1 MTRATL
7 LLALAGATSSLG
19 CSSCKNWQEQRLEEM
34 SKAPLDA
41 TFTLPNKL
49 VVAHYPKLFVVNKRS
64 DNSFILNAGEH
75 QMKFWTEDIVFV
87 ITHPRAVTDVL
98 DEYVRITNEAISSK
112 LVAWTETSRV
122 HTTCFHDV
130 NGVELKGD
138 FTLEGAAMKLRSCSF
153 FHQGHGYVLGYM
165 ARRGVP
171 GDWDEKLMRR
181 IVDATELPREG
192 PSPRDE

>member
-1 MTRATL
+1 
-7 LLALAGATSSLG
+7 
-19 CSSCKNWQEQRLEEM
+19 M

-49 VVAHYPKLFVVNKRS
+49 AVAHYPKLFVISKQS
-64 DNSFILNAGEH
+64 EGSFILNAGEN
-75 QMKFWTEDIVFV
+75 QMKFRAEDIVFV
-87 ITHPRAVTDVL
+87 VTHPRAATDVL
-98 DEYVRITNEAISSK
+98 DEYVRTSNDAISSK
-112 LVAWTETSRV
+112 LAAWTETSRV

-138 FTLEGAAMKLRSCSF
+138 FSLDGAAMKLRSCSF

-165 ARRGVP
+165 VRRGVP

-181 IVDATELPREG
+181 IVDATELPREASA
-192 PSPRDE
+192 P